1 MEIINT
7 NFVSN
12 IMDIEIH
19 QIKIAKYVGC
29 RIILYGPSLHTIWLL
44 SNCTRDVD
52 SRKVFTI
59 IAFKDIIV
67 TGICKIIPITKIIPG
82 LSALFISNPATRY
95 IIKKVN
101 SQYIVNIIL
110 SHLGE
115 SVLIFPLSAN
125 VSLFTLCII

>member
-1 MEIINT
+1 MNGISLYFSYPLSFSLSILSSKYVLITIKPAIIMEIINT

-67 TGICKIIPITKIIPG
+67 TGIYKIIPIANIIPG
-82 LSALFISNPATRY
+82 LSA
-95 IIKKVN
+95 
-101 SQYIVNIIL
+101 
-110 SHLGE
+110 
-115 SVLIFPLSAN
+115 
-125 VSLFTLCII
+125 